1 MAYDQE
7 LATRIREELSSEADL
22 TEKAMFGGLGF
33 MLSGH
38 MAVAANSAGHM
49 MVRVAPERGA
59 ALIAAG
65 EAEPQQMRGRTMNGW
80 LTLSAE
86 QLTDDAALA
95 RWVGEGRDYVRTL
108 PPKRPKR

>member
-1 MAYDQE
+1 MAYNQK

-22 TEKAMFGGLGF
+22 TEKAIGGLGF

-38 MAVAANSAGHM
+38 MAVAANSAGDM
-49 MVRVAPERGA
+49 MIRVAPARGA

-65 EAEPQQMRGRTMNGW
+65 EAAPQQMRGRTMNGW

-86 QLTDDAALA
+86 HLTDDAALA

>member
-1 MAYDQE
+1 MAYNQE
-7 LATRIREELSSEADL
+7 LATRIRDELSSEADL

-38 MAVAANSAGHM
+38 MAVAANSAGDM
-49 MVRVAPERGA
+49 MIRVAPERGA
-59 ALIAAG
+59 
-65 EAEPQQMRGRTMNGW
+65 
-80 LTLSAE
+80 AE